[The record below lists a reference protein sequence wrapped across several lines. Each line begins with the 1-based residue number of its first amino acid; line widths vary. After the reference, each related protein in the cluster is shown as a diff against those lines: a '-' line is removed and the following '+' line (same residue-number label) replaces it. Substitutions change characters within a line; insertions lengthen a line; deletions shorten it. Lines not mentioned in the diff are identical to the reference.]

1 MATAAGPSCGP
12 SAQGVKPPSVL
23 RPGCCCCMQEMTP
36 GPHFLSRGA
45 QTFWHRA
52 RAYSF
57 SLWHCLGHSQGS
69 LQCHF
74 SRCKAGSFKE
84 LRVRIVLVD
93 AFTDLMRCRK

>member
-52 RAYSF
+52 RAYTFMEKSNHCYF
-57 SLWHCLGHSQGS
+57 LFVFICTFVLWYDKWYICQ
-69 LQCHF
+69 F
-74 SRCKAGSFKE
+74 
-84 LRVRIVLVD
+84 V
-93 AFTDLMRCRK
+93 